1 LEIAGVIVRWFH
13 LIAAFTW
20 LGGLIF
26 MNVVLT
32 PAVGAKGIPP
42 QFIRLMGMQR
52 FSRYAW
58 ISVVTLV
65 ITGIIIAFAALRDVE
80 APLGTPYGIALLV
93 KITLVFL
100 MIAVTAFNSLVYGPK
115 LVEGA
120 PKPKEIPSAD
130 VTVLQRRIVILSY
143 VNLALGF
150 GILLMVAILN
160 FASKT

>member
-1 LEIAGVIVRWFH
+1 MEVAAVIIRWFH
-13 LIAAFTW
+13 LIAAFTL

-52 FSRYAW
+52 FKRYAW
-58 ISVVTLV
+58 ISMVTLV
-65 ITGIIIAFAALRDVE
+65 ITGFMIAFVALRDVE
-80 APLGTPYGIALLV
+80 APLGTPYGIALLI
-93 KITLVFL
+93 KIILVFL
-100 MIAVTAFNSLVYGPK
+100 MIAVTALNSLIYGPK

-120 PKPKEIPSAD
+120 PKPKEEPSTD
-130 VTVLQRRIVILSY
+130 VTVLQGRIVILSY
-143 VNLALGF
+143 VNLTLGF

>member
-1 LEIAGVIVRWFH
+1 MEIAAVIIRWLH
-13 LIAAFTW
+13 LIAAFTL

-58 ISVVTLV
+58 ISMVTLV
-65 ITGIIIAFAALRDVE
+65 ITGLIIAFAALRDVE
-80 APLGTPYGIALLV
+80 APFSTPYGIVLIV
-93 KITLVFL
+93 KIALVIL
-100 MIAVTAFNSLVYGPK
+100 MIVVTGFNSLVYGPK

-120 PKPKEIPSAD
+120 PKPSEEPTTD
-130 VTVLQRRIVILSY
+130 VNVLQRRIVILSY

>member
-1 LEIAGVIVRWFH
+1 MEIAAVIIRWFH
-13 LIAAFTW
+13 LIAAFTL

-58 ISVVTLV
+58 ISIITLV
-65 ITGIIIAFAALRDVE
+65 ITGVIIAVAALRNIE
-80 APLGTPYGIALLV
+80 APLTTPYGIVLLV
-93 KITLVFL
+93 KIFLVFL
-100 MIAVTAFNSLVYGPK
+100 MIAVTAFNSLIYGPK

-120 PKPKEIPSAD
+120 PKPKEEPSID
-130 VTVLQRRIVILSY
+130 VTVLQRRIVVLSY
-143 VNLALGF
+143 VNLTIGF